1 VHIHL
6 LKPTER
12 RIPMTKPTILITGA
26 TGKTGFFAAKTL
38 LNKGYPVKAMAR
50 KESDTTNELKALG
63 AEIVIANLLKLASLE
78 KSMKGIERAYLVYPP
93 EDGLLEATANFIVAA
108 ETAGVK
114 AIVNMSQLT
123 TRKYHTSA
131 LTRQHWLAEQILN
144 NTNMIVTHVL
154 PGFFAEMLYLMNGAS
169 ILQEGKMYLP
179 HGEAYHAPIAGEDI
193 GRSVAAILEAPEK
206 YNGKRLILTGP
217 VRVSQKDIA
226 AIASEALGTPIE
238 YISIPDEQ
246 WANAMKQSGL
256 VSDFLVK
263 HLVEVGKDYKNN
275 VFDKLTTTVEELTG
289 IKPMD
294 MKTFI
299 EDNKSF
305 FTPDYLQA
313 YAEKMTA
320 EKQAA

>member
-1 VHIHL
+1 
-6 LKPTER
+6 
-12 RIPMTKPTILITGA
+12 MTKPTILITGA

-38 LNKGYPVKAMAR
+38 LENGYPVKAMAR
-50 KESDTTNELKALG
+50 NESDTTKELKALG
-63 AEIVIANLLKLASLE
+63 AEIVTANLLDLASLE
-78 KSMKGIERAYLVYPP
+78 KSMEGVERAYLVYPP

-108 ETAGVK
+108 QASGVK
-114 AIVNMSQLT
+114 AIVNMSQLS

-131 LTRQHWLAEQILN
+131 LTRQHWLAEQMLN

-193 GRSVAAILEAPEK
+193 GRSVAAILENPEK
-206 YNGKRLILTGP
+206 HNGKRLILTGP
-217 VRVSQKDIA
+217 DRVSQKDIA
-226 AIASEALGTPIE
+226 AITSEVLGTPIE
-238 YISIPDEQ
+238 YISIADEQ
-246 WANAMKQSGL
+246 WADAMKQTGL
-256 VSDFLVK
+256 MSDFLVK
-263 HLVEVGKDYKNN
+263 HLVEVGKDYQND

-289 IKPMD
+289 LKPMD
-294 MKTFI
+294 MKTFV
-299 EDNKSF
+299 ENNKSF

-313 YAEKMTA
+313 YAKKMVA